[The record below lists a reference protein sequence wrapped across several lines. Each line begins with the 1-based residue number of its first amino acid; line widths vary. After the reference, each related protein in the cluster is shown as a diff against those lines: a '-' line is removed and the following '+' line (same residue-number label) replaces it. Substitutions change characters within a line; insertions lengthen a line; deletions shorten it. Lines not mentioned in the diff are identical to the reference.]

1 METTKVYKKE
11 ENGNIEFFIHF
22 LETDVILSINDS
34 RIINVMSI
42 PNDAEIHMWGGD
54 VTGAINNARLNG
66 KSRFYID
73 ATRLLEDYSDLRGL
87 YMPE

>member
-1 METTKVYKKE
+1 MAQPNLYYSESAGAFIMEFTTTGQLLGIKQDSDL
-11 ENGNIEFFIHF
+11 F
-22 LETDVILSINDS
+22 LVASLP
-34 RIINVMSI
+34 V
-42 PNDAEIHMWGGD
+42 DAEIHMWGGD

-87 YMPE
+87 YFPE